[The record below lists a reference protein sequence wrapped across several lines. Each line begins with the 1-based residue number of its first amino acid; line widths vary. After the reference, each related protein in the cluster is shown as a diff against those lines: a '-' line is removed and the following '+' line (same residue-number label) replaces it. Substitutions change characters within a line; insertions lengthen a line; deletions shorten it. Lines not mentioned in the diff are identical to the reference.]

1 MEEGREG
8 RRKRKRGARRGTRR
22 DGGENDRYHGGSNL
36 FRLVI
41 TSETENGCSSM
52 GRGEGA

>member
-1 MEEGREG
+1 MGAGRGEGGEEEEEEGGEEG
-8 RRKRKRGARRGTRR
+8 W
-22 DGGENDRYHGGSNL
+22 GENDRYHGGSNL

-52 GRGEGA
+52 RRGEGA